1 MKTEMNHLF
10 NSHSS
15 KRQVIVFPFYMYLLF
30 YNYTWWSLKEMAY
43 PGLKAEFLDPA
54 ASLEQEAFE

>member
-1 MKTEMNHLF
+1 
-10 NSHSS
+10 
-15 KRQVIVFPFYMYLLF
+15 MYLLF